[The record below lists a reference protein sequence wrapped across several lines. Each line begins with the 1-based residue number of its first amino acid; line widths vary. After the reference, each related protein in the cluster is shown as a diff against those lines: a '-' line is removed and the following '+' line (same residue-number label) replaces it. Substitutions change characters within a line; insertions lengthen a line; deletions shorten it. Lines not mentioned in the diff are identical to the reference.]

1 MAKLKVVI
9 GKPAP
14 SKEVINRYK
23 YRSSNQ
29 LMKDYQRL
37 YSFSGIKRLF
47 YKDKLL
53 LYVVTVVL
61 IILCYLIWVE

>member
-23 YRSSNQ
+23 YRSNSQ

-37 YSFSGIKRLF
+37 HTYQGIKRLF
-47 YKDKLL
+47 YKDRLL
-53 LYVVTVVL
+53 LYVVAVVL
-61 IILCYLIWVE
+61 IILLYLIWE